1 MVELLGAADIRALAQ
16 SLGVVPTKKLG
27 QNFVTDPNTIRRIVQ
42 AAKLTGS
49 ETVVE
54 IGPGLGSLT
63 LGLLEQAKS
72 VIAVEIDN
80 KMAAAIEQTVQ
91 ERAQGKSF
99 HLVSADALK
108 VTELPL
114 DPDALVAN
122 LPYNISVPVLL
133 HFLEQ
138 FPSIHSGLVLVQA
151 EVAHRLAAVPGSKV
165 YGVPSAK
172 LAWYANANLA
182 GNIGRNIF
190 WPAPN
195 VDSALVYFVKR
206 DVALGSEELRLE
218 TFAVIDNA
226 FAQRRKTL
234 RQALAEWAGSAA
246 NAEEILV
253 RAGIDPTKRGEALTI
268 LDFVSI
274 AKARQGQMFK
284 KKVKDTGIFD
294 DLPVFQSHPS
304 TQREEVKKSGRRAML
319 IPDKPATADLSS
331 DQLVTNTGRQREDW
345 LEIIYQSAH
354 RESKQKDISTWLQ
367 NSYRVQK
374 WWANS
379 IALMYLKWREAPKTN
394 TGSDSVL
401 RVSQRIEA
409 SASRA
414 FSILNSEKLYGED
427 FKRFLKQVDSER
439 LVLSFEDETRA
450 TITFQAAGSDCDV
463 LVEHEFIQG
472 KATVK
477 NRTVF
482 WSSLLNQVASQVSR

>member
-1 MVELLGAADIRALAQ
+1 MVELLGAADIRALAE

-42 AAKLTGS
+42 AAKLDGS

-114 DPDALVAN
+114 APDALVAN

-190 WPAPN
+190 WPVPN

-206 DVALGSEELRLE
+206 ENALGSEELRLE

-234 RQALAEWAGSAA
+234 RQALAEWAGSPA
-246 NAEEILV
+246 NAEEILL

-274 AKARQGQMFK
+274 AKARQG
-284 KKVKDTGIFD
+284 
-294 DLPVFQSHPS
+294 
-304 TQREEVKKSGRRAML
+304 
-319 IPDKPATADLSS
+319 
-331 DQLVTNTGRQREDW
+331 
-345 LEIIYQSAH
+345 
-354 RESKQKDISTWLQ
+354 
-367 NSYRVQK
+367 
-374 WWANS
+374 
-379 IALMYLKWREAPKTN
+379 
-394 TGSDSVL
+394 
-401 RVSQRIEA
+401 
-409 SASRA
+409 
-414 FSILNSEKLYGED
+414 
-427 FKRFLKQVDSER
+427 
-439 LVLSFEDETRA
+439 
-450 TITFQAAGSDCDV
+450 
-463 LVEHEFIQG
+463 
-472 KATVK
+472 
-477 NRTVF
+477 
-482 WSSLLNQVASQVSR
+482 